1 MKSVEIV
8 FRLCLCLQSQRIKPL
23 AVHSACVGV
32 VFEKKETKIMALLAP
47 LLRADMQL
55 RNFAHSCLSCKL
67 ECAQKTLNMEGGEKA
82 DGEEEPL
89 SHLFFTL
96 PITSERLCCEQT
108 NTTCHSRPR
117 LLTAPAAPT
126 LAVQLGP
133 VARAAPLRHSCR
145 SRCFS

>member
-1 MKSVEIV
+1 ME
-8 FRLCLCLQSQRIKPL
+8 
-23 AVHSACVGV
+23 V
-32 VFEKKETKIMALLAP
+32 VFEKKQTKIMALLAP

-67 ECAQKTLNMEGGEKA
+67 ECAQKREALKKEGGEKA

-96 PITSERLCCEQT
+96 PITLVVTERLCCEQT
-108 NTTCHSRPR
+108 NTTCHSSPR